1 MLSVADL
8 LLYELGQCS
17 ELRSKILIVNKT
29 LLFMT
34 HIHECSIQP
43 WHQFL
48 NLAKVDVSYRIR
60 FVLHLSLIFSKLA
73 VFEKANRNLFG
84 RNIYHYFTSH

>member
-48 NLAKVDVSYRIR
+48 NLTKVDVSYRIR